1 VTTRIVAV
9 VCLSQISPLQHWV
22 LAANIDR
29 KGNPHVAVF
38 TAYFDA
44 SGSDSSR
51 VMTVAGFVSSAQ
63 KWGRFEKDW
72 KSFLPPTVSMFHMTD
87 FVTAKEG
94 WESWKGPAHARRRI
108 RLIQDLV
115 GCIKLNTSQG
125 FVGSVRLSEY
135 RQVNREYRLRE
146 HLGSP
151 YVFLSMG
158 ELGRLKL
165 WADRKHIDAGK
176 ILCIFEDGDKG
187 QSDLLKR
194 ARADEFNAIPQSKK
208 DTRAFDSCDL
218 VSCPNGS

>member
-29 KGNPHVAVF
+29 KGNHHVAVF

-94 WESWKGPAHARRRI
+94 WESWK
-108 RLIQDLV
+108 
-115 GCIKLNTSQG
+115 
-125 FVGSVRLSEY
+125 
-135 RQVNREYRLRE
+135 
-146 HLGSP
+146 
-151 YVFLSMG
+151 
-158 ELGRLKL
+158 
-165 WADRKHIDAGK
+165 
-176 ILCIFEDGDKG
+176 
-187 QSDLLKR
+187 
-194 ARADEFNAIPQSKK
+194 
-208 DTRAFDSCDL
+208 
-218 VSCPNGS
+218 